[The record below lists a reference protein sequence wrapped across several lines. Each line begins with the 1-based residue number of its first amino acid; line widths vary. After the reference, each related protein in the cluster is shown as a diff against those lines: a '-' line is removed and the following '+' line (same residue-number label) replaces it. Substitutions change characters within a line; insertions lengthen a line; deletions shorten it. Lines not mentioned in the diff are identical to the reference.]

1 MARRQITPAEVA
13 AVALA
18 TKGES
23 YAHRRWPLEVVRA
36 VINADLVRA
45 GDGQPAEPRRA
56 ALRVKALRARLRAMR
71 RVRRRH
77 TGALAAT
84 NL

>member
-1 MARRQITPAEVA
+1 MARRRLTPAEVA

-23 YAHRRWPLEVVRA
+23 YAHRRWPEDVVRA
-36 VINADLVRA
+36 VITADLVRA

-56 ALRVKALRARLRAMR
+56 ALRLKALRARLRARLMGR
-71 RVRRRH
+71 RGR
-77 TGALAAT
+77 TGGLAAT
-84 NL
+84 TP